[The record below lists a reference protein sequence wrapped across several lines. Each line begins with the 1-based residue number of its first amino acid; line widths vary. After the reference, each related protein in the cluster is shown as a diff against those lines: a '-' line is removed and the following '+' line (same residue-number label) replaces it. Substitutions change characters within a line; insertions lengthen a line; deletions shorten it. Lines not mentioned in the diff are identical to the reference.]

1 MDIFFGYRARRPR
14 SDPRAA
20 YGRDSARP
28 VTGPTT
34 AAFHA
39 RARLIRSLAP
49 RLAPTPAP
57 RSTPAT
63 MLPIAAPVC
72 VLTRTAP
79 IGPTAPRA
87 PASLAPLD
95 RNKTR
100 GHRGR
105 RAGLRAVASHR
116 SGVSPDAAH
125 LLPRSSSSST
135 VGASPRAV
143 VAEIAA
149 KPPAPPPAVV
159 ANDNAFYAFCRANW
173 PAFVVVQTCALT
185 GAVVSGV
192 SSRKKR
198 IELELIMKK
207 YRRMMDRVDDMTCT
221 FDWDL
226 GMEQCTDDW
235 PGSTELA
242 IAKMLLD
249 DNGDADAALV
259 KFAEAKAA
267 VVKATDGLRNLTG
280 DAKATS
286 SWVSAGKGAALALVS
301 KGTEETLRA
310 AVEEL
315 KTVAAAA
322 EREGDSTVY
331 GMLGDVLT
339 DLGDYAAAGEYYDK
353 VLAMD

>member
-1 MDIFFGYRARRPR
+1 M
-14 SDPRAA
+14 
-20 YGRDSARP
+20 
-28 VTGPTT
+28 
-34 AAFHA
+34 
-39 RARLIRSLAP
+39 
-49 RLAPTPAP
+49 
-57 RSTPAT
+57 
-63 MLPIAAPVC
+63 
-72 VLTRTAP
+72 
-79 IGPTAPRA
+79 
-87 PASLAPLD
+87 
-95 RNKTR
+95 
-100 GHRGR
+100 
-105 RAGLRAVASHR
+105 
-116 SGVSPDAAH
+116 
-125 LLPRSSSSST
+125 
-135 VGASPRAV
+135 
-143 VAEIAA
+143 AEIAA

-267 VVKATDGLRNLTG
+267 VVKATDGLRNLAG

-339 DLGDYAAAGEYYDK
+339 DLGDYAEAGEYYDK

>member
-1 MDIFFGYRARRPR
+1 
-14 SDPRAA
+14 
-20 YGRDSARP
+20 
-28 VTGPTT
+28 
-34 AAFHA
+34 
-39 RARLIRSLAP
+39 
-49 RLAPTPAP
+49 
-57 RSTPAT
+57 
-63 MLPIAAPVC
+63 MLTITAPVC
-72 VLTRTAP
+72 VLTRTSP
-79 IGPTAPRA
+79 IGPTAPRTAAARA
-87 PASLAPLD
+87 PASLAPASLARLD
-95 RNKTR
+95 PSKTR
-100 GHRGR
+100 VHRGR

-116 SGVSPDAAH
+116 PGVSPDAAH
-125 LLPRSSSSST
+125 LLPESSSST
-135 VGASPRAV
+135 VGASPRAVV

-159 ANDNAFYAFCRANW
+159 ANNNAFYAFCRANW
-173 PAFVVVQTCALT
+173 PAFVVFQTCALT

-249 DNGDADAALV
+249 ENGDADAALV

-267 VVKATDGLRNLTG
+267 VVKATDGLRKLEG

-301 KGTEETLRA
+301 KGTDDTLRA

-339 DLGDYAAAGEYYDK
+339 DLGDYAEAGEYYDK